1 MTDIDRQ
8 ADLVVHFA
16 GEHMTVK
23 VPLAG
28 PVTGEWLQRLP
39 EGGVRRGGRYR
50 EMVLHDGAL
59 V

>member
-8 ADLVVHFA
+8 ADVEAPFA

-28 PVTGEWLQRLP
+28 TVSGT
-39 EGGVRRGGRYR
+39 
-50 EMVLHDGAL
+50 
-59 V
+59 